1 MRPRSDGG
9 SSMPER
15 SWRSVLRPTAPQI
28 AVALLLAML
37 AFAITLQVR
46 HKDPADYSGVRKGD
60 LVELLRSL
68 DAANDR
74 INTQVSDLTLTRNQ
88 LLDSSRK
95 SDEATEQA
103 SKRADDLAILAGSVS
118 AAGPGV
124 SITIDDP
131 ERAIDAAAMLDAIEE
146 LRDAGAEVI
155 AINGTARVVA
165 QTYFLDDD
173 TGVRVGGREIKPPYL
188 IEAIGDPPTMS
199 EAVTFRGGM
208 ADRVQNRGG
217 TLNVATQEKITIT
230 ALADIKHPE
239 YSQPTP

>member
-1 MRPRSDGG
+1 
-9 SSMPER
+9 MPDR
-15 SWRSVLRPTAPQI
+15 SWRSMLRPTAAQI

-46 HKDPADYSGVRKGD
+46 HKDPADYAGVRKGD

-74 INTQVSDLTLTRNQ
+74 INTQVNDLTLTRNQ
-88 LLDSSRK
+88 LLDSTRK
-95 SDEATEQA
+95 SEEATKQA
-103 SKRADDLAILAGSVS
+103 SKRADDLGILAGSVG
-118 AAGPGV
+118 AEGPGI
-124 SITIDDP
+124 SITINDP
-131 ERAIDAAAMLDAIEE
+131 DRAIDAAAMLDAVEE

-173 TGVRVGGREIKPPYL
+173 NGIRVGGREMKPPYL
-188 IEAIGDPPTMS
+188 IEAIGDASTMS
-199 EAVTFRGGM
+199 QAVTFRGGL
-208 ADRVQNRGG
+208 ADKVQNRGG
-217 TLNVATQEKITIT
+217 TINVTTHEKITIT